1 MAKYPVVLNL
11 SGRSVVI
18 IGGGAVALRKTQSLL
33 ITGAHLVV
41 VSEHIGDKLTALCQ
55 NEDAKLISS
64 VYSKDYL
71 PGAVLAIAATNDHEL
86 NKQIYKECQELGV
99 LCNVVDVPELCDFF
113 VPAVVKR
120 DDLQIAIST
129 DGACPA
135 YARHLREKLEL
146 IFTDKHGHFLAEL
159 KVIRERI
166 IKNVSNP
173 GDRKVLLSQLVD
185 DKSFTYFIQKGLAQ
199 WQAYA
204 GDLVRAF
211 ELSQAVTD
219 KD

>member
-1 MAKYPVVLNL
+1 MAKYPVFLNL

-18 IGGGAVALRKTQSLL
+18 IGGGTVALRKTQALL
-33 ITGAHLVV
+33 TTGARLVV
-41 VSEHIGDKLTALCQ
+41 VGEHIEDKLAALCQ
-55 NEDAKLISS
+55 NENAKLINS

-71 PGAVLAIAATNDHEL
+71 SGAVLAIAATNDHEL
-86 NKQIYKECQELGV
+86 NKRIYKDCQELGL

-129 DGACPA
+129 EGVCPA
-135 YARHLREKLEL
+135 YARHLRKKLEQ

-159 KVIRERI
+159 KVIRKRI
-166 IKNVSNP
+166 IENVPNSA
-173 GDRKVLLSQLVD
+173 DRKVLLNQLVD
-185 DKSFTYFIQKGLAQ
+185 DKSFECFIQRGLVQ

-204 GDLVRAF
+204 ADLIRTV
-211 ELSQAVTD
+211 S
-219 KD
+219 